1 MQYEEG
7 FYNVVLFC
15 IGGHCVIHGNL
26 RLCSCRSGF
35 TGLRCEIN
43 INECARNPC
52 ANGSTCIDRINDY
65 TCTCPTGYTGRH
77 CDKLT
82 DRCASQPCLNGGTCT
97 IGDEGQP
104 TCICPV
110 HYSGP
115 QCQSDDVA
123 FLNTPSPNIGW
134 ESTLSSAVICLGVG
148 LVAVVVFFC
157 MVVVVIHRIK
167 KQRSKE
173 QDSETMNNLSKVD
186 FQKENLISTL
196 ELKNTNKKVDLE
208 VDCPREKSN
217 HKHINHY
224 HLDYKTS
231 MGYNDEL
238 SFLDKDENCEKTI
251 DEKKHLSRMYRYVH
265 INGLNGQLINVS
277 VTFSRKI

>member
-1 MQYEEG
+1 M
-7 FYNVVLFC
+7 LFSFA
-15 IGGHCVIHGNL
+15 GGHCVIHGNL

-65 TCTCPTGYTGRH
+65 TCTCPPGYTGRH
-77 CDKLT
+77 CDKTT

-97 IGDEGQP
+97 IGANGQP
-104 TCICPV
+104 SCICPA

-115 QCQSDDVA
+115 QCQSDDVPSP
-123 FLNTPSPNIGW
+123 NTPSPNVGW
-134 ESTLSSAVICLGVG
+134 ESNDKLSLAAISLGVG
-148 LVAVVVFFC
+148 LVAVLVLFC
-157 MVVVVIHRIK
+157 MVVVVIRQVK
-167 KQRSKE
+167 KQRNTE
-173 QDSETMNNLSKVD
+173 QDSETMNNLSKGD

-196 ELKNTNKKVDLE
+196 ELKNNNKKIDLE
-208 VDCPREKSN
+208 VDCAREKSN

-231 MGYNDEL
+231 TGYKDEL
-238 SFLDKDENCEKTI
+238 SLLDKDENCEKTI
-251 DEKKHLSRMYRYVH
+251 EEKKHLSRMYRWVH
-265 INGLNGQLINVS
+265 MQGV
-277 VTFSRKI
+277 FW